1 MGQRAVGACESVDQ
15 YVYNDIFI
23 LFFMNDR
30 KFLSDNIKAVIL
42 DFDGTV
48 GNSRGLIVRTM
59 QQTIRRLGLPERTEE
74 ECASMIGLPLKETFT
89 RIIDMDD
96 AMGDRC
102 AEVYREI
109 FKENNRP
116 GVVSLFPNV
125 RETLDAIHRSGRMIT
140 LASSRSRASL
150 LGFVADMELGGYISY
165 VLGAGDVPNAKP
177 APDMV
182 VRTMK
187 DHGLRPDECVVVGDT
202 AFDIGMAHG
211 AGVCGVGVTYGNG
224 SREELE
230 ECGAEFVIDDFSQL
244 CGILNING

>member
-1 MGQRAVGACESVDQ
+1 MDE
-15 YVYNDIFI
+15 
-23 LFFMNDR
+23 R
-30 KFLSDNIKAVIL
+30 KFQSDKIKAVIF
-42 DFDGTV
+42 DFDGTI
-48 GNSRGLIVRTM
+48 GNSRNLIVSTM
-59 QQTIRRLGLPERTEE
+59 QQTISRLRLPARTDD

-102 AEVYREI
+102 AEVYHEI

-116 GVVSLFPNV
+116 GAVTMFPHV
-125 RETLDAIHRSGRMIT
+125 RETLDAIHRSGRLIT

-150 LGFVADMELGGYISY
+150 LGFVADMNLGGYITY

-182 VRTMK
+182 VRTMT
-187 DHGLRPDECVVVGDT
+187 DHGLRPEECVVVGDT
-202 AFDIGMAHG
+202 TFDIEMGHG

-224 SREELE
+224 SRSELE
-230 ECGAEFVIDDFSQL
+230 ACGTEFIIDDFAQL
-244 CGILNING
+244 CDILKING

>member
-1 MGQRAVGACESVDQ
+1 MGG
-15 YVYNDIFI
+15 
-23 LFFMNDR
+23 
-30 KFLSDNIKAVIL
+30 NIKAVIL

-48 GNSRGLIVRTM
+48 GDSRSLIVKTM
-59 QQTIRRLGLPERTEE
+59 QQTISRLGLPARTDE

-96 AMGDRC
+96 AMGNRC

-116 GVVSLFPNV
+116 GVVCMFPNV
-125 RETLDAIHRSGRMIT
+125 RETLDAIHRSGRLIT

-150 LGFVADMELGGYISY
+150 LGFVGDMCLERYIPY
-165 VLGAGDVPNAKP
+165 VLGAGDVANAKP

-182 VRTMK
+182 VKTMA
-187 DHGLRPDECVVVGDT
+187 DHCLRPEECVVVGDT
-202 AFDIGMAHG
+202 AFDIEMAHG
-211 AGVCGVGVTYGNG
+211 AGVCGIGVTYGNG

-230 ECGAEFVIDDFSQL
+230 ACGAEFVIDDFLQL
-244 CGILNING
+244 CDILDIK

>member
-1 MGQRAVGACESVDQ
+1 MDE
-15 YVYNDIFI
+15 
-23 LFFMNDR
+23 R
-30 KFLSDNIKAVIL
+30 KFQSDKIKAVIF
-42 DFDGTV
+42 DFDGTI
-48 GNSRGLIVRTM
+48 GNSRNLIVSTM
-59 QQTIRRLGLPERTEE
+59 QQTISRLGLPARTDD

-116 GVVSLFPNV
+116 GAVTMFPHV
-125 RETLDAIHRSGRMIT
+125 RETLDAIHRSGRLIT

-150 LGFVADMELGGYISY
+150 LGFVADMNLGGYITY

-182 VRTMK
+182 VRTMA
-187 DHGLRPDECVVVGDT
+187 DHGLRPEECVVVGDT
-202 AFDIGMAHG
+202 AFDIEMGHG

-230 ECGAEFVIDDFSQL
+230 ACGAEFIIDDFAQL
-244 CGILNING
+244 CDILKING

>member
-1 MGQRAVGACESVDQ
+1 
-15 YVYNDIFI
+15 
-23 LFFMNDR
+23 MNDR

-59 QQTIRRLGLPERTEE
+59 QQTIRRLGLPERSEE

-140 LASSRSRASL
+140 LASSRSRRRCWALWPTWSL
-150 LGFVADMELGGYISY
+150 ADTYLTCS
-165 VLGAGDVPNAKP
+165 
-177 APDMV
+177 
-182 VRTMK
+182 VRAMCPTPSLPPTWWSALWK
-187 DHGLRPDECVVVGDT
+187 TTD
-202 AFDIGMAHG
+202 
-211 AGVCGVGVTYGNG
+211 
-224 SREELE
+224 
-230 ECGAEFVIDDFSQL
+230 
-244 CGILNING
+244 